1 MNQTLLDKDRNY
13 INAYEKREMSSY
25 SFSYLTD
32 KLSPR
37 FSPKKKRRVFI
48 TQFAQER
55 VRVTANVTSLSE
67 LEEFLEERFQVQTKV
82 FFNGNQLSKEAD
94 FSALPI
100 DVKLTVAPLCLK
112 SKKKARPNRLEH
124 YVQPPEGIISRVTFD
139 FFRQR

>member
-1 MNQTLLDKDRNY
+1 
-13 INAYEKREMSSY
+13 MSSY
-25 SFSYLTD
+25 PFSYLTD

-48 TQFAQER
+48 THFAQER

-67 LEEFLEERFQVQTKV
+67 LQEFLEERFQVQTKV

-100 DVKLTVAPLCLK
+100 DVKLTIAPVCLK
-112 SKKKARPNRLEH
+112 NKKKQRVQRLEH
-124 YVQPPEGIISRVTFD
+124 YIQPPEGIISRVTID
-139 FFRQR
+139 FFRQRYPL